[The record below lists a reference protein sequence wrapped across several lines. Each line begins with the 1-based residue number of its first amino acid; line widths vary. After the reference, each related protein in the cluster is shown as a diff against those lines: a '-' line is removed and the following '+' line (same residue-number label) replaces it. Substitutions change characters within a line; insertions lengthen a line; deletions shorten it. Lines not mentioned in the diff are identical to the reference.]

1 MNRNYKNIDLEDR
14 KKLLETLQDIVQET
28 LQGRDT
34 SLESKLNVMQMTLN
48 QALAVCLRND

>member
-1 MNRNYKNIDLEDR
+1 MNRNFKNIDLEDR
-14 KKLLETLQDIVQET
+14 KKQLETLQDIVQET
-28 LQGRDT
+28 LQGRDM